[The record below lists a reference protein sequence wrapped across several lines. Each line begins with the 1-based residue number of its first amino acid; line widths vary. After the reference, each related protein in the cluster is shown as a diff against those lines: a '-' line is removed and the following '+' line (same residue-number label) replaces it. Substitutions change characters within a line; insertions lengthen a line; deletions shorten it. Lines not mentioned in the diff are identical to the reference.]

1 MGGGSRSRVSRNA
14 TRRPYVKPGGGSH
27 FLVTVELLDCNGRV
41 NFTLRLELDGIV
53 SVVVTAGRTARIDPV
68 SRMNLTPTIR
78 APDAVIEQ
86 VCQLR
91 PG

>member
-1 MGGGSRSRVSRNA
+1 MNSFD
-14 TRRPYVKPGGGSH
+14 
-27 FLVTVELLDCNGRV
+27 FLVTVDLLDCNGRV

-53 SVVVTAGRTARIDPV
+53 SVVDTAGRTARIDPV

-78 APDAVIEQ
+78 VPDAVIQ
-86 VCQLR
+86 QACQLR